1 MKEKINIFILI
12 GIFYSI
18 SSVDYSAWRDYPTC
32 RLGRLQSPINFA
44 ETDSTYS
51 KDFSFVYQNYI
62 GFDFE
67 IDKSNKNSDY
77 AIVSK
82 VKTNNRNNGGYIN
95 FERGGVIKQYELLRF
110 EIYPLLH
117 HIDGDEG
124 NYELHL
130 VHKKNLDFNTNKN
143 QYRSIQDAN
152 MYLIVVLRYRK
163 DCSKE
168 PCTSDN
174 GLLDKIL
181 NGNGKVDLN
190 EFPIF
195 QDKRAYLYEGSS
207 LHIPCD
213 ENVNY
218 YIVKDFFYTNEELKF
233 EFTKEDIGQANRF
246 DRPIYKN
253 FMNYREVM
261 KSNYISNHI
270 LILFLLIFILF

>member
-18 SSVDYSAWRDYPTC
+18 TSLNDYSAWRDYPTC
-32 RLGRLQSPINFA
+32 RVGRLQSPINFK

-62 GFDFE
+62 DFGFTISD
-67 IDKSNKNSDY
+67 SNTDLDY

-82 VKTNNRNNGGYIN
+82 APTRNGGYIN

-110 EIYPLLH
+110 EIYPPLH
-117 HIDGDEG
+117 HIDGDQG
-124 NYELHL
+124 DYELHL

-152 MYLIVVLRYRK
+152 MYLIVVLRYRTA
-163 DCSKE
+163 CSKE
-168 PCTSDN
+168 KPCTSDN
-174 GLLDKIL
+174 GLLDQIFKNEVNL
-181 NGNGKVDLN
+181 ND
-190 EFPIF
+190 FPIF

-218 YIVKDFFYTNEELKF
+218 YIVKDFFYTNRDF
-233 EFTKEDIGQANRF
+233 DFRFTGENIGNANRF

-270 LILFLLIFILF
+270 LILFLLIIILF

>member
-18 SSVDYSAWRDYPTC
+18 SSVDDYSAWRDYPTC
-32 RLGRLQSPINFA
+32 RLGRLQSPINFK

-51 KDFSFVYQNYI
+51 NDFSFVYQNYI
-62 GFDFE
+62 EFNFD
-67 IDKSNKNSDY
+67 IDTNLDY
-77 AIVSK
+77 AIVRK
-82 VKTNNRNNGGYIN
+82 GNKNGGYIN

-110 EIYPLLH
+110 EIYPFLH
-117 HIDGDEG
+117 QIDGDKG
-124 NYELHL
+124 DYELHL

-152 MYLIVVLRYRK
+152 MFLTVVLRYRK

-168 PCTSDN
+168 KPCTSDN
-174 GLLDKIL
+174 GLLEKIL
-181 NGNGKVDLN
+181 GNDKKVDLN
-190 EFPIF
+190 DFPIF

-218 YIVKDFFYTNEELKF
+218 YIVKDFFYTSQKFDLKF
-233 EFTKEDIGQANRF
+233 EEKDIGQANRF

-270 LILFLLIFILF
+270 LILFLLIIILF

>member
-1 MKEKINIFILI
+1 MKGKINIFILI

-18 SSVDYSAWRDYPTC
+18 SSVDDYSAWRDYPTC
-32 RLGRLQSPINFA
+32 RLGRLQSPINFK

-51 KDFSFVYQNYI
+51 NDFSFVYQNYI
-62 GFDFE
+62 EFNFD
-67 IDKSNKNSDY
+67 IDTNLDY
-77 AIVSK
+77 AIVRK
-82 VKTNNRNNGGYIN
+82 GNKNGGYIN

-110 EIYPLLH
+110 EIYPFLH
-117 HIDGDEG
+117 QIDGDKG
-124 NYELHL
+124 DYELHL

-152 MYLIVVLRYRK
+152 MFLTVVLRYRK

-168 PCTSDN
+168 KPCISDN
-174 GLLDKIL
+174 GLLAKIL
-181 NGNGKVDLN
+181 DEKNVDLN
-190 EFPIF
+190 DFPIF

-218 YIVKDFFYTNEELKF
+218 YIVKDFFYTKEELKF
-233 EFTKEDIGQANRF
+233 EFKEGDIGLANRF

-270 LILFLLIFILF
+270 LILFLLIIILF

>member
-18 SSVDYSAWRDYPTC
+18 TSLNDYSAWRDYPTC

-51 KDFSFVYQNYI
+51 NDFSFVYQNYI
-62 GFDFE
+62 KLNL
-67 IDKSNKNSDY
+67 ISSPNTNLDY
-77 AIVSK
+77 AIIRK
-82 VKTNNRNNGGYIN
+82 GNKNGGYIN
-95 FERGGVIKQYELLRF
+95 FERGGVIKQYELSRF

-124 NYELHL
+124 DYELHL

-152 MYLIVVLRYRK
+152 MYLIVVLRYRTA
-163 DCSKE
+163 CSKE
-168 PCTSDN
+168 KPCTSDN
-174 GLLDKIL
+174 GLLDQIFK
-181 NGNGKVDLN
+181 NDVDLN

-218 YIVKDFFYTNEELKF
+218 YIVKDFFYTSQKL
-233 EFTKEDIGQANRF
+233 EFGFNKGDIGQANRF

-261 KSNYISNHI
+261 KSNYISNHF

>member
-18 SSVDYSAWRDYPTC
+18 SSLNDYSAWRDYPTC
-32 RLGRLQSPINFA
+32 RLGRLQSPINFK

-62 GFDFE
+62 GFNFD
-67 IDKSNKNSDY
+67 IDKSNENLDY

-82 VKTNNRNNGGYIN
+82 EPSRNGGYIN
-95 FERGGVIKQYELLRF
+95 FERGGVIKQYELLKF

-124 NYELHL
+124 DYELHL

-152 MYLIVVLRYRK
+152 MFLIVVLRYRK

-168 PCTSDN
+168 KPCISDN
-174 GLLDKIL
+174 GLLAKIL
-181 NGNGKVDLN
+181 DEKNVDLN
-190 EFPIF
+190 EFSIF

-218 YIVKDFFYTNEELKF
+218 YIVKDFFYTNKDLKF
-233 EFTKEDIGQANRF
+233 GFSEGDIGHANRF